1 VSSLGTLGGLAASE
15 HDEEV
20 AKEELAVRVLFELE
34 RVPDVKYDWGG
45 MGRTDRSHP
54 AEWPSFSMLNTS
66 PPPAPA
72 DGPTDRGGGSPVS
85 PLINLL
91 FLHPGQA
98 GQFPLI
104 G

>member
-15 HDEEV
+15 HDAEV
-20 AKEELAVRVLFELE
+20 AKEEQVVRVLFELE
-34 RVPDVKYDWGG
+34 RVPDVRYDWGG

-72 DGPTDRGGGSPVS
+72 DGPTDRGGEGGQF